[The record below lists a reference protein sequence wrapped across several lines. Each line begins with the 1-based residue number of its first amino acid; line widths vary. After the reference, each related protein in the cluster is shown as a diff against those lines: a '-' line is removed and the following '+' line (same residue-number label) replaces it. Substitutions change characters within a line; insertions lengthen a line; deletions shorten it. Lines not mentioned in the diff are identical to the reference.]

1 MSFFQIFDLTN
12 EFNILRL
19 ICGLFLLPHFYA
31 KASDLELTYKIYD
44 DFRLYPVKAWV
55 FSCMAIEIVCAIG
68 MVFAIY
74 TRYVASLEAVF
85 LFVAAWRC
93 GATARGNG
101 CGKSAVSNTACSGGF
116 AALSSRC
123 TAERKLR
130 QVSLARPT
138 AAAMRSR

>member
-19 ICGLFLLPHFYA
+19 ISGLFLLPHFYA

-44 DFRLYPVKAWV
+44 DYRLYPIKAWV

-85 LFVAAWRC
+85 LFVAAW
-93 GATARGNG
+93 ATWRHSKG
-101 CGKSAVSNTACSGGF
+101 
-116 AALSSRC
+116 R
-123 TAERKLR
+123 
-130 QVSLARPT
+130 
-138 AAAMRSR
+138 

>member
-1 MSFFQIFDLTN
+1 MIKAGIHPESSPGQAFSDHAPKKGSNKKLPVGGCMSFFQIFDLTN

-44 DFRLYPVKAWV
+44 DYRLYPVKAWV
-55 FSCMAIEIVCAIG
+55 YSCMVIEIVCAIG

-85 LFVAAWRC
+85 LFVAAW
-93 GATARGNG
+93 ATWRYS
-101 CGKSAVSNTACSGGF
+101 K
-116 AALSSRC
+116 
-123 TAERKLR
+123 
-130 QVSLARPT
+130 
-138 AAAMRSR
+138 